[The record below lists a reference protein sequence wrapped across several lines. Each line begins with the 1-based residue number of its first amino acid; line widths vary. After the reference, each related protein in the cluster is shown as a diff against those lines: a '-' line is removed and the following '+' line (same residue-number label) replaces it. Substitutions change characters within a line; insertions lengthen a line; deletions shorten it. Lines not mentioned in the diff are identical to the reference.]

1 MDGSLVISHVRARDG
16 EGTFGANKRTR
27 GVSSCPCPNPITA
40 RREGERERD
49 RKGQKRE
56 KKIAGDGRYWAGSGV
71 ARCHENDLGAV
82 RAEEEAIDRS
92 RDSLCLNSQPTDRGR
107 AAAAFP

>member
-1 MDGSLVISHVRARDG
+1 MYVR
-16 EGTFGANKRTR
+16 E
-27 GVSSCPCPNPITA
+27 TA
-40 RREGERERD
+40 REPLEQTKGQEELVVVHVQTQSRRDARGRERERD